1 MVAYIVGPFMLVFFK
16 LSYWKKQIIKKYYP
30 EHLIFIDSTRALK
43 RLVLR
48 TPLQQLTVA
57 VWASTPNILNFTQD
71 EFFKTHPVKILR
83 IEDGFI
89 RSNGLGSKYF
99 YPYSLVFDDLGIYYN
114 CQTPSRLEVL
124 LNTFNTRTDQEELKA
139 QSRKLIS
146 KIIELNITKYAQGPQ
161 KTPIVL
167 PPQLSSYGL
176 KKQLSTI
183 KLHGTTDQGAN
194 SSFELRNQNTSPLD
208 HLSNRKEVPN
218 FANTKPK
225 VILIPGQVETDASV
239 ITSGCGYDSLK
250 LLQEVRRKNP
260 LSFIIFKIHPDV
272 LFSSRQGIAN
282 RKELLKFANYVCSDN
297 TPITTLIEL
306 ADEVHT
312 ISSLSGFD
320 ALIRGK
326 KIFTYG
332 MPFYAG
338 WGLTTDQAVCP
349 RRTAKLTLEALVAC
363 ALILYP
369 KYYNWHLDQPTD
381 ALTVCS
387 TLAKIASSEQ
397 NRIMLLGDL
406 FLRIWRKLGLH
417 R

>member
-1 MVAYIVGPFMLVFFK
+1 MRK
-16 LSYWKKQIIKKYYP
+16 
-30 EHLIFIDSTRALK
+30 ALK
-43 RLVLR
+43 
-48 TPLQQLTVA
+48 
-57 VWASTPNILNFTQD
+57 
-71 EFFKTHPVKILR
+71 
-83 IEDGFI
+83 
-89 RSNGLGSKYF
+89 
-99 YPYSLVFDDLGIYYN
+99 
-114 CQTPSRLEVL
+114 
-124 LNTFNTRTDQEELKA
+124 EL
-139 QSRKLIS
+139 
-146 KIIELNITKYAQGPQ
+146 
-161 KTPIVL
+161 PIVL
-167 PPQLSSYGL
+167 PPQLS
-176 KKQLSTI
+176 TI
-183 KLHGTTDQGAN
+183 KLHGSTDQGAN

-218 FANTKPK
+218 LANAMPK

-250 LLQEVRRKNP
+250 LLQEVRRMNP

-282 RKELLKFANYVCSDN
+282 RKELLKFADYVCSDN

-312 ISSLSGFD
+312 ISSLSGFSGFD

-326 KIFTYG
+326 KVFTYG

-338 WGLTTDQAVCP
+338 WGLTTDQAVCT

-369 KYYNWHLDQPTD
+369 KYYNWHLKQPTD
-381 ALTVCS
+381 AFTACS
-387 TLAKIASSEQ
+387 TLAKVASSEQ